1 MGNTGR
7 TDTPSRSRLVWRR
20 DTDPVGAGGGNRI
33 GAQGHRRYA
42 NYNMK
47 QHTRTGSDQAGVLT
61 PEFIDDFSAVGS
73 DREQAALS
81 NQLMTDRVIPELKAA
96 MA

>member
-47 QHTRTGSDQAGVLT
+47 QHTRTGSD
-61 PEFIDDFSAVGS
+61 
-73 DREQAALS
+73 
-81 NQLMTDRVIPELKAA
+81 
-96 MA
+96 